1 MFKEGTRRFSRMST
15 DLFEGEKVL
24 AFDLETTGI
33 STNRDQ
39 IVQLALIGTNADQ
52 TQVAYERLVK
62 PRMLIPQGASNVHG
76 IYNEDV
82 RHSPP
87 FSSIADD
94 VHELIEGAV
103 LVGHNVRKFDY
114 AMLQNEFLRLGRLA
128 PKPKAIMDTLEIVRR
143 LKLPRPHN
151 LGALCQR
158 HGIRLDHAH
167 TATADA
173 AATMLLF
180 WRLTVEHAPSFR
192 NSLEEVERWIVHGDR
207 NKDASALGR
216 GLNDLRPVDALGKI
230 RDDGGGFIVAFG
242 RHRGRY
248 VAELVE
254 HDPAYLSWLLSPK
267 GIECDETRAL
277 LREHLDQT
285 AE

>member
-1 MFKEGTRRFSRMST
+1 MFKEGTRRFTVMST

-39 IVQLALIGTNADQ
+39 IVQLALIGTEVDQ
-52 TQVAYERLVK
+52 TPVAVERLIK
-62 PRMLIPQGASNVHG
+62 PRIPIPQGASNVHG

-87 FSSIADD
+87 FSSIADE
-94 VHELIEGAV
+94 VHDLIDGAV

-114 AMLQNEFLRLGRLA
+114 AMLENEFLRLGRLA

-143 LKLPRPHN
+143 LKLPRPHK
-151 LGALCQR
+151 LGALCHR
-158 HGIRLDHAH
+158 HGIRLEHAH

-180 WRLTVEHAPSFR
+180 WRLTVEHAPVFR
-192 NSLEEVERWIVHGDR
+192 NSLEEVERWIVHGER

-216 GLNDLRPVDALGKI
+216 GLNDLHPVDSLGKI
-230 RDDGGGFIVAFG
+230 RQDDGGYIVAFG

-248 VAELVE
+248 ITELQE
-254 HDPAYLSWLLSPK
+254 HDPAYLNWLLSPN
-267 GIECDETRAL
+267 GIECEDTRDL
-277 LREHLDQT
+277 LKEHL
-285 AE
+285 AS

>member
-1 MFKEGTRRFSRMST
+1 MFKEGPRRFPSMAS
-15 DLFEGEKVL
+15 DLLEGEKVL

-39 IVQLALIGTNADQ
+39 IVQLALIGTQADS
-52 TQVAYERLVK
+52 TSVAFERLVK
-62 PRMLIPQGASNVHG
+62 PRLPIPQGASNVHG

-82 RHSPP
+82 RHAPT
-87 FSSIADD
+87 FAAIADE

-114 AMLQNEFLRLGRLA
+114 AMLQNEFLRIGRLA

-151 LGALCQR
+151 LGALCHR
-158 HGIRLDHAH
+158 HGIRLDNAH

-180 WRLTVEHAPSFR
+180 WRLSVEHAPSFR
-192 NSLEEVERWIVHGDR
+192 RSLEELERWIVHGER
-207 NKDASALGR
+207 KKDASDLGR
-216 GLNDLRPVDALGKI
+216 GLNDLPPVDALGKI
-230 RDDGGGFIVAFG
+230 RRDEGGYIVAFG

-248 VAELVE
+248 VVE
-254 HDPAYLSWLLSPK
+254 INEQDPAYLTWLLSPK
-267 GIECDETRAL
+267 GIECEVTRATIS
-277 LREHLDQT
+277 EHLGMRP
-285 AE
+285 